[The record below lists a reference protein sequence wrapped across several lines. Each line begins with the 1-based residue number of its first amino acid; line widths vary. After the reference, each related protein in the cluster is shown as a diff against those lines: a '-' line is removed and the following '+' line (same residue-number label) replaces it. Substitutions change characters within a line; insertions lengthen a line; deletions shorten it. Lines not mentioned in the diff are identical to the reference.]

1 LTTPSRWPIGLR
13 AAISTAIPVTAGWAA
28 GAMSSGLIATLG
40 AFTSRFGGDRP
51 YANRGIELATVAVS
65 LAAAVALGD
74 WSAQVPWIGV
84 GTVSLV
90 AVAAVWLC
98 NALAVGPP
106 GAYVFVVAC
115 AAGIGVS
122 AAHLAPWTIGVL
134 VLAGGAVAWLV
145 QMTGAL
151 FHYRRPERAAV
162 AAAADAV
169 ADYIEAANSPQERVA
184 RHRAATALHKSW
196 IVLVN
201 YQPLPAPQTSVLHRL
216 RAANHAVH
224 VLFTAAVTAA
234 TQGQAP
240 APESADQARRLGALQ
255 LPPEAVATRAAD
267 RIPLGS
273 PPLFTVLRRAVSPG
287 SHVRHIMQRVAI
299 GVPLAGAAAMV
310 LGVDHAYWAMA
321 AAVLVL
327 HQGTDRSRTLRRGAE
342 RLLGTWVGLGLA
354 GGILLLRPHD
364 LWLVLLLAL
373 LNFVIELL
381 VVRNYTLATVF
392 ITAAALT
399 ISSGTHAI
407 DIGELLLARGTDTLI
422 GCAIGLAVYLVAARW
437 QESARLTD
445 AICRTLAATAEVF
458 PYIAAGDTA
467 GLAARTARRNL
478 QIAAIGLMEADEAAM
493 AGAPRNRAIA
503 EQLLPVVAASERL
516 AYRTIAAC
524 WTVEHRTDAVEFGRS
539 LFGSR
544 SAQPQVLALQA
555 LAAAVRTGEA
565 PPEPGDPPPFVADEI
580 TELRQA
586 LTRDGCAP
594 KSA

>member
-1 LTTPSRWPIGLR
+1 MSTPSRWPIGLR

-51 YANRGIELATVAVS
+51 YANRAIELAMVTVS

-74 WSAQVPWIGV
+74 WSAQVPWVGV
-84 GTVSLV
+84 ATVSLV

-122 AAHLAPWTIGVL
+122 AAHLTPWTIGVL

-151 FHYRRPERAAV
+151 FGFRRPERAAV
-162 AAAADAV
+162 AAAAEAV
-169 ADYIEAANSPQERVA
+169 AGYIEAANSPQERAA
-184 RHRAATALHKSW
+184 RHRAASALHRSW
-196 IVLVN
+196 SVLVN

-224 VLFTAAVTAA
+224 VLFTTAVTAA
-234 TQGQAP
+234 AQGDAP
-240 APESADQARRLGALQ
+240 AAGSAEVARRIGALQ
-255 LPPEAVATRAAD
+255 LAPETVATRAAD

-273 PPLFTVLRRAVSPG
+273 PPVVTVLRRAVSPG

-299 GVPLAGAAAMV
+299 GVPLAGAAAMA

-321 AAVLVL
+321 AAVLIL

-354 GGILLLRPHD
+354 GVILLLHPHD
-364 LWLVLLLAL
+364 LWLVVLLAL
-373 LNFVIELL
+373 LNFIIELL
-381 VVRNYTLATVF
+381 VVRNYALATVF
-392 ITAAALT
+392 ITATALT
-399 ISSGTHAI
+399 ISSGTHAV
-407 DIGELLLARGTDTLI
+407 DIGHLLLARGIDTLI
-422 GCAIGLAVYLVAARW
+422 GCAVGVAVYLVAARR
-437 QESARLTD
+437 QEFTRLTD
-445 AICRTLAATAEVF
+445 AIGRTLEAAADVF

-467 GLAARTARRNL
+467 GLAARAARRDL
-478 QIAAIGLMEADEAAM
+478 QIAAIGLMEADEAM
-493 AGAPRNRAIA
+493 LAGSQRNRAIA
-503 EQLLPVVAASERL
+503 EQLLPAVAASEQL

-524 WTVEHRTDAVEFGRS
+524 WTVEHRSDAVEFGRS
-539 LFGSR
+539 LFDEG
-544 SAQPQVLALQA
+544 SAQPDVQALRA
-555 LAAAVRTGEA
+555 LAAAVRRGDA
-565 PPEPGDPPPFVADEI
+565 PPAPGDPPPFLSDVI
-580 TELRQA
+580 TQLRQA
-586 LTRDGCAP
+586 LDR
-594 KSA
+594 

>member
-1 LTTPSRWPIGLR
+1 LSTPSRWPIGLR

-74 WSAQVPWIGV
+74 WSAQVPWVGV
-84 GTVSLV
+84 VTVSLV

-145 QMTGAL
+145 QMAGAL
-151 FHYRRPERAAV
+151 VGFRRPERAAV
-162 AAAADAV
+162 AAAAEAV
-169 ADYIEAANSPQERVA
+169 ADYIEAANSPQERAA
-184 RHRAATALHKSW
+184 RHRAASALHRSW
-196 IVLVN
+196 SVLVN

-234 TQGQAP
+234 AQGATP
-240 APESADQARRLGALQ
+240 AAESAEQARRLGALQ
-255 LPPEAVATRAAD
+255 LAPETVATRAAD

-273 PPLFTVLRRAVSPG
+273 PPVVTVLRRAVSPG

-299 GVPLAGAAAMV
+299 GVPLAGAAAMA

-321 AAVLVL
+321 AALLVL
-327 HQGTDRSRTLRRGAE
+327 HQGTDRSRTLRRGTE

-354 GGILLLRPHD
+354 GVILSLHPHD

-373 LNFVIELL
+373 LNLVIELL
-381 VVRNYTLATVF
+381 VVRNYALATVF
-392 ITAAALT
+392 ITTTALT
-399 ISSGTHAI
+399 ISSGTHTV
-407 DIGELLLARGTDTLI
+407 DIGHLLLARGIDTLI
-422 GCAIGLAVYLVAARW
+422 GCTVGVVVYLVATRW
-437 QESARLTD
+437 QEFTRLTD
-445 AICRTLAATAEVF
+445 AIGRTLEAAADVF

-467 GLAARTARRNL
+467 GLAARAARRDL
-478 QIAAIGLMEADEAAM
+478 QVAAIRLMEADEAM
-493 AGAPRNRAIA
+493 QAGSPRNRAIA
-503 EQLLPVVAASERL
+503 EQLLPAVAASEQL

-524 WTVEHRTDAVEFGRS
+524 WTVEHRTDGVEFGRS
-539 LFGSR
+539 LFDGG
-544 SAQPQVLALQA
+544 SAQPDVRALLA
-555 LAAAVRTGEA
+555 LAAAVRSGDA
-565 PPEPGDPPPFVADEI
+565 PPAPGDPPPFLADVI
-580 TELRQA
+580 TQLRRA
-586 LTRDGCAP
+586 LDR
-594 KSA
+594 

>member
-1 LTTPSRWPIGLR
+1 LSTPSRWPIGLR

-74 WSAQVPWIGV
+74 WSAQVPWVGV
-84 GTVSLV
+84 VTVSLV

-145 QMTGAL
+145 QMAGAL
-151 FHYRRPERAAV
+151 VGFRRPERAAV
-162 AAAADAV
+162 AAAAEAV
-169 ADYIEAANSPQERVA
+169 AGYIEAANSPQERAA
-184 RHRAATALHKSW
+184 RHRAASALHRSW
-196 IVLVN
+196 RVLVN

-234 TQGQAP
+234 AQGATP
-240 APESADQARRLGALQ
+240 AAESAEQARRLGALQ
-255 LPPEAVATRAAD
+255 LAPETVATRAAD

-273 PPLFTVLRRAVSPG
+273 PPVVTVLRRAVSPG

-299 GVPLAGAAAMV
+299 GVPLAGAAAMA

-321 AAVLVL
+321 AALLVL

-354 GGILLLRPHD
+354 GVILSLHPHD

-373 LNFVIELL
+373 LNLVIELL
-381 VVRNYTLATVF
+381 VVRNYALATVF
-392 ITAAALT
+392 ITTTALT
-399 ISSGTHAI
+399 ISSGTHTV
-407 DIGELLLARGTDTLI
+407 DIGHLLLARGIDTLI
-422 GCAIGLAVYLVAARW
+422 GCAVGVVVYLVATRW
-437 QESARLTD
+437 QESTRLTD
-445 AICRTLAATAEVF
+445 AIGRTLEAAAGVF
-458 PYIAAGDTA
+458 GYIAAGDTA
-467 GLAARTARRNL
+467 GLAARAARRDL
-478 QIAAIGLMEADEAAM
+478 QVAAIGLMEADEVM
-493 AGAPRNRAIA
+493 LAGSPRNRAIA
-503 EQLLPVVAASERL
+503 EELLPAVAASEQL

-524 WTVEHRTDAVEFGRS
+524 WTLEHRTDGVEFGRS
-539 LFGSR
+539 LFDGR
-544 SAQPQVLALQA
+544 SAQPDVQALQA
-555 LAAAVRTGEA
+555 LAAAVRSGDA
-565 PPEPGDPPPFVADEI
+565 PPEPGDPPPFLADVI
-580 TELRQA
+580 TQLRRA
-586 LTRDGCAP
+586 LDR
-594 KSA
+594 

>member
-1 LTTPSRWPIGLR
+1 MTTPPRWPIGLR

-65 LAAAVALGD
+65 LAAAVAVGD
-74 WSAQVPWIGV
+74 WSAQVPWLGV
-84 GTVSLV
+84 VTVSMV

-145 QMTGAL
+145 QMAGAL
-151 FHYRRPERAAV
+151 VDYRRPERAAV
-162 AAAADAV
+162 TAAADAV
-169 ADYIEAANSPQERVA
+169 AGYIAAANTPQERAA
-184 RHRAATALHKSW
+184 RHRAANALHRAWS
-196 IVLVN
+196 VLVN
-201 YQPLPAPQTSVLHRL
+201 YQPLPAPPTSVLHRL

-224 VLFTAAVTAA
+224 VLFSTAVAA
-234 TQGQAP
+234 AAHGAAP
-240 APESADQARRLGALQ
+240 DPDSAEVARRLATLQ
-255 LPPEAVATRAAD
+255 LSPDTVATREAD

-273 PPLFTVLRRAVSPG
+273 PPLVTVLRRAVSPG
-287 SHVRHIMQRVAI
+287 SHVRHIMQRIAI
-299 GVPLAGAAAMV
+299 GVPLAGAAAMT

-354 GGILLLRPHD
+354 GVILSLHPHD
-364 LWLVLLLAL
+364 LWLVVLLAL

-392 ITAAALT
+392 ITTTALT
-399 ISSGTHAI
+399 ISSGTHAVN
-407 DIGELLLARGTDTLI
+407 IGHLLLARGIDTLI
-422 GCAIGLAVYLVAARW
+422 GCAVGVVVYLVAARW

-445 AICRTLAATAEVF
+445 AIGRTLEATAAVF
-458 PYIAAGDTA
+458 PYIAAGDTN
-467 GLAARTARRNL
+467 GLAARASRRDL
-478 QIAAIGLMEADEAAM
+478 QIAAIALMEADEAAQ

-503 EQLLPVVAASERL
+503 EELLPAVAATEQL

-524 WTVEHRTDAVEFGRS
+524 WTVERRTDGVTFGRS
-539 LFGSR
+539 LFGDR
-544 SAQPQVLALQA
+544 PAEPHVVALQA
-555 LAAAVRTGEA
+555 LAAAVRGGTPPPAPGE
-565 PPEPGDPPPFVADEI
+565 PPPFVADQVI
-580 TELRQA
+580 ELRQA
-586 LTRDGCAP
+586 LIPAG
-594 KSA
+594 

>member
-1 LTTPSRWPIGLR
+1 LSTPSRWPIGLR
-13 AAISTAIPVTAGWAA
+13 AAISTAIPATAGWAA

-51 YANRGIELATVAVS
+51 YANRGIELATVAVA

-74 WSAQVPWIGV
+74 WSAQVPWVGV
-84 GTVSLV
+84 VTVSLV

-145 QMTGAL
+145 QMAGAL
-151 FHYRRPERAAV
+151 IGFRRPERAAV
-162 AAAADAV
+162 AAAAEAV
-169 ADYIEAANSPQERVA
+169 AGYIEAANSPQERAA
-184 RHRAATALHKSW
+184 RHRAAGALHRSW
-196 IVLVN
+196 SVLVN
-201 YQPLPAPQTSVLHRL
+201 YQPLPVSQTSVLHRL

-234 TQGQAP
+234 AQGATP
-240 APESADQARRLGALQ
+240 AAESAEQARRLGALQ
-255 LPPEAVATRAAD
+255 LAPETVATRAAD

-273 PPLFTVLRRAVSPG
+273 PPVVTVLRRAVSPG
-287 SHVRHIMQRVAI
+287 SHVRHIVQRVAI
-299 GVPLAGAAAMV
+299 GVPLAGAAAMA

-321 AAVLVL
+321 AALLVL
-327 HQGTDRSRTLRRGAE
+327 HQGTDRSRTLRRGTE

-354 GGILLLRPHD
+354 GVILSLHPHD

-373 LNFVIELL
+373 LNLVIELL

-392 ITAAALT
+392 ITTTALT
-399 ISSGTHAI
+399 ISSGTHAV
-407 DIGELLLARGTDTLI
+407 DIGHLLLARGIDTLI
-422 GCAIGLAVYLVAARW
+422 GCAVGVAVYLVASRW
-437 QESARLTD
+437 QEITRLTD
-445 AICRTLAATAEVF
+445 AIGRTLEAAADVF

-467 GLAARTARRNL
+467 GLAARGARRDL
-478 QIAAIGLMEADEAAM
+478 QIAAIGLVEADEAM
-493 AGAPRNRAIA
+493 LAGSPRNRAIA
-503 EQLLPVVAASERL
+503 EQLLPAVAASEQL

-524 WTVEHRTDAVEFGRS
+524 WTVEHRTDSVEFGRS
-539 LFGSR
+539 LFDGR
-544 SAQPQVLALQA
+544 SAQPDVRALRA
-555 LAAAVRTGEA
+555 LAAAVRSGEA
-565 PPEPGDPPPFVADEI
+565 PPEPGDPPPFLADTI
-580 TELRQA
+580 TQLRQA
-586 LTRDGCAP
+586 LDR
-594 KSA
+594 

>member
-1 LTTPSRWPIGLR
+1 MTTPPRWPIGLR

-65 LAAAVALGD
+65 LAAAVAVGD
-74 WSAQVPWIGV
+74 WSAQVPWLGV
-84 GTVSLV
+84 VTVSMV

-145 QMTGAL
+145 QMAGAL
-151 FHYRRPERAAV
+151 VDYRRPERAAV
-162 AAAADAV
+162 TAAADAV
-169 ADYIEAANSPQERVA
+169 AGYIAAANTPQERAA
-184 RHRAATALHKSW
+184 RHRAANALHRAWS
-196 IVLVN
+196 VLVN
-201 YQPLPAPQTSVLHRL
+201 YQPLPAPPTSVLHRL

-224 VLFTAAVTAA
+224 VLFTTAVAAAA
-234 TQGQAP
+234 HGAAP
-240 APESADQARRLGALQ
+240 DPDSAEVARRLATLQ
-255 LPPEAVATRAAD
+255 LSPDTVATREAD

-273 PPLFTVLRRAVSPG
+273 PPLVTVLRRAVSPG
-287 SHVRHIMQRVAI
+287 SHVRHIMQRIAI
-299 GVPLAGAAAMV
+299 GVPLAGAAAMT

-321 AAVLVL
+321 AAVLLL

-354 GGILLLRPHD
+354 GVILSLHPHD
-364 LWLVLLLAL
+364 LWLVVLLAL

-392 ITAAALT
+392 ITTTALT
-399 ISSGTHAI
+399 ISSGTHAVN
-407 DIGELLLARGTDTLI
+407 IGHLLLARGIDTLI
-422 GCAIGLAVYLVAARW
+422 GCAVGVVVYLVAARW

-445 AICRTLAATAEVF
+445 AIGRTLEATAAVF
-458 PYIAAGDTA
+458 PYIAAGDTN
-467 GLAARTARRNL
+467 GLAARASRRDL
-478 QIAAIGLMEADEAAM
+478 QIAAIALMEADEAAQ

-503 EQLLPVVAASERL
+503 EELLPAVAATEQL

-524 WTVEHRTDAVEFGRS
+524 WTVERRTDGVTFGRS
-539 LFGSR
+539 LFGDR
-544 SAQPQVLALQA
+544 PA
-555 LAAAVRTGEA
+555 
-565 PPEPGDPPPFVADEI
+565 EPHVV
-580 TELRQA
+580 
-586 LTRDGCAP
+586 
-594 KSA
+594 